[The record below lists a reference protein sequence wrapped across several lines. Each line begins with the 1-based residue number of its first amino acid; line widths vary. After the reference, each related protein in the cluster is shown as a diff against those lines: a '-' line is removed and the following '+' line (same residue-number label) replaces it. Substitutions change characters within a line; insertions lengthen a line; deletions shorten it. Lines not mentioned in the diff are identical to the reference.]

1 MHGHMSGQ
9 CPDMSLTA
17 VWLLAEMIRFRLSL
31 DLRFVA
37 ASILLSWNRD
47 CMRYVIYYTSYY

>member
-1 MHGHMSGQ
+1 
-9 CPDMSLTA
+9 MSLTA

-47 CMRYVIYYTSYY
+47 CIRYVIYYTSYY

>member
-1 MHGHMSGQ
+1 
-9 CPDMSLTA
+9 MSLTA

-31 DLRFVA
+31 DLRIRFVA